1 MTNKPRQG
9 PNNSNDL
16 ALIDGIPIPVNVV
29 TQKLSFIGRTGGG
42 KTYAAQKLAE
52 QLLDKQIQM
61 VALDPVGNWHGLRT
75 SADGKGMGFPIT
87 IFGGEFADVPITE
100 HSGAMVATI
109 IVEYDI
115 SAIIDVSSMRKNQRK
130 QFATDFA
137 EELYELKK
145 KKRSPMLLLLEEA
158 QVFAPQRPFGGE
170 ERMLGAFE
178 DIVKLGRNFG
188 IGVAFITQRPQAVNK
203 ECLNQTEAL
212 FVFQLN
218 GPQERKAIEDWIV
231 DKGLDKKTV
240 AEDLSGLNV
249 GECFLWSPQWLRIL
263 KRVKILKKIT
273 YDASNTPVVG
283 KQQKKVTR
291 MLAPVDLEKIKSA
304 IQTVV
309 DEKKKNDPKEL
320 RRRITD
326 LERQLAQ
333 NNAPA
338 AAAPIPA
345 HVLKELN
352 ESKDRCRN
360 WETWFDNY
368 VKLFR
373 NGLNVI
379 REFNNK
385 SHDDIEAKLLSG
397 ERLKK
402 YPETLAT
409 SIKREPVLVIT
420 EGHSGYEK
428 TIEHKTE
435 KRSGLNYGKDGV
447 VRMHTPLHEA
457 DSEIKLGACERAIL
471 TVLAQRKYSG
481 KKNTTRSQA
490 GLLAGYAPK
499 GGSFGNALSRLRTNG
514 LLQGKKDDLEIT
526 DTGLNELGD
535 FEKIPSS
542 GSDLHQYWISKVGK
556 CEGAILKVL
565 FEKYPEAIPRSDFFE
580 YTGYEP
586 TGGSFGNALSRLRT
600 LGLVEGFKEISA
612 AAELFE

>member
-9 PNNSNDL
+9 PNSSDV
-16 ALIDGIPIPVNVV
+16 ALIDGISIPINVV

-52 QLLDKQIQM
+52 QLLDRQIQM
-61 VALDPVGNWHGLRT
+61 VVLDPVGNWHGLRT
-75 SADGKGMGFPIT
+75 SADGKGKGFPIT

-145 KKRSPMLLLLEEA
+145 KKRSPLMLFLEEA
-158 QVFAPQRPFGGE
+158 QVFAPQMTYSGE

-188 IGVAFITQRPQAVNK
+188 IGVAFITQRPQGVNK

-218 GPQERKAIEDWIV
+218 GPQERKAIEGWIV

-263 KRVKILKKIT
+263 KRVKILKKVT
-273 YDASNTPVVG
+273 FDASNTPVVG
-283 KQQKKVTR
+283 KQQKKITR

-333 NNAPA
+333 KSAPA
-338 AAAPIPA
+338 VAAPIPA
-345 HVLKELN
+345 HLIKELN
-352 ESKDRCRN
+352 ELKERCKN

-368 VKLFR
+368 VKLLR

-385 SHDDIEAKLLSG
+385 SHDDIEAKLFSG
-397 ERLKK
+397 EKLKRS
-402 YPETLAT
+402 PETLAT
-409 SIKREPVLVIT
+409 SKKREPVLVIT
-420 EGHSGYEK
+420 EGTKGYGKPGEVANTPDSGYVNHLNSLK
-428 TIEHKTE
+428 TIAERRQH
-435 KRSGLNYGKDGV
+435 S
-447 VRMHTPLHEA
+447 
-457 DSEIKLGACERAIL
+457 SLGACERAIL
-471 TVLAQRKYSG
+471 TVLAQRKDSG

-499 GGSFGNALSRLRTNG
+499 GGSFGNALSRLRTNS
-514 LLQGKKDDLEIT
+514 LIQGKKDDLEIT
-526 DTGLNELGD
+526 AAGLNELGD

-542 GSDLHQYWISKVGK
+542 GSELHQYWISKVGK
-556 CEGAILKVL
+556 CEGAILKAVIDL
-565 FEKYPEAIPRSDFFE
+565 YPNPIERSNFFQ

-600 LGLVEGFKEISA
+600 LGLVEGSKEISA
-612 AAELFE
+612 APELFE